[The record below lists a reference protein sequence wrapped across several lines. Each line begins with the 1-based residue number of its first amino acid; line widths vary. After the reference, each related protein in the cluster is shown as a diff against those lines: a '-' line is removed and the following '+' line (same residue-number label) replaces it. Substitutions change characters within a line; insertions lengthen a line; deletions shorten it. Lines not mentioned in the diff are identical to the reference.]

1 MLGLISSSLKSPAI
15 ERHSYTLETMYLAPP
30 IFLVIAFIFALI
42 GLGGSQLYIPILFWL
57 GMDFKTQAIPLGML
71 LNVVNSSSAAW
82 IYGRKKMIEWKV
94 AIPFGISMILFAP
107 VGTWINVQLPTKP
120 IILIFALFT
129 ASAGLLMLSGWR
141 PKSGGLSSRQRIVL
155 GITAGSVLGFFA
167 GLIGRGGGSFV
178 VPLLYMAG
186 LEAKVAAATSAMVV
200 TFSGSSSFISHIA
213 AAARPVWHVWM
224 LCVIAVFLGSQIGS
238 RLMAEKLKPQSVRV
252 IFGWIL
258 LGVALLLMIK
268 HVL

>member
-1 MLGLISSSLKSPAI
+1 VD
-15 ERHSYTLETMYLAPP
+15 TLYLAPP
-30 IFLVIAFIFALI
+30 LFLLIALVFAMV

-71 LNVVNSSSAAW
+71 LNVINSSSAAW
-82 IYGRKKMIEWKV
+82 TYGRKRMIAWKV
-94 AIPFGISMILFAP
+94 AIPFGIAMVLFAP
-107 VGTWINVQLPTKP
+107 LGTRINVTLPTKP

-141 PKSGGLSSRQRIVL
+141 PKGDGLSPGQRAFL
-155 GITAGSVLGFFA
+155 GIVGGSVLGFFA

-186 LEAKVAAATSAMVV
+186 LQAKVAAATSALVV
-200 TFSGSSSFISHIA
+200 TFSGTSSFLSHIA
-213 AAARPVWHVWM
+213 SAARPVWGVWI
-224 LCVIAVFLGSQIGS
+224 LCGVAVFLGGQIGS
-238 RLMAEKLKPQSVRV
+238 RLMAEKLRPQSVKLV
-252 IFGWIL
+252 FGWIL
-258 LGVALLLMIK
+258 LGVALLLIVK

>member
-1 MLGLISSSLKSPAI
+1 MDTI
-15 ERHSYTLETMYLAPP
+15 YLAPP
-30 IFLVIAFIFALI
+30 IFFIIAFVFAMI
-42 GLGGSQLYIPILFWL
+42 GLGGSQLYVPILFWL

-71 LNVVNSSSAAW
+71 LNVVNSSSASW
-82 IYGRKKMIEWKV
+82 TYGRKKMIEWRV

-107 VGTWINVQLPTKP
+107 VGTWINVKLPTEP

-129 ASAGLLMLSGWR
+129 ASAGVLMLSGWR
-141 PKSGGLSSRQRIVL
+141 PRSDGLPSRHRILL
-155 GITAGSVLGFFA
+155 GITAGSILGFFA

-213 AAARPVWHVWM
+213 TAARPVWRVWI
-224 LCVIAVFLGSQIGS
+224 LCVLAVFLGSQTGS
-238 RLMAEKLKPQSVRV
+238 RLMAEKLDSKSVKL

-258 LGVALLLMIK
+258 LGVAFVLIVK

>member
-1 MLGLISSSLKSPAI
+1 M
-15 ERHSYTLETMYLAPP
+15 ETLYFSPP
-30 IFLVIAFIFALI
+30 IFFLIALVFAMI

-82 IYGRKKMIEWKV
+82 TYARKKMIEWKV
-94 AIPFGISMILFAP
+94 AIPFGISMILLAP
-107 VGTWINVQLPTKP
+107 VGTWVNVKLPVKP
-120 IILIFALFT
+120 IILLFALFT
-129 ASAGLLMLSGWR
+129 ASAALLMLSGWR
-141 PKSGGLSSRQRIVL
+141 PKSGGLLPRHRSFL
-155 GITAGSVLGFFA
+155 GITAGSILGFFA

-178 VPLLYMAG
+178 VPLLYLTG
-186 LEAKVAAATSAMVV
+186 LQARVAAATSAMVV

-213 AAARPVWHVWM
+213 ASARPVWRVWI

-238 RLMAEKLKPQSVRV
+238 RLMAMKLESQSVRV

-258 LGVALLLMIK
+258 LGVALLL
-268 HVL
+268 VLKDVLLR